1 MYWHHGKKVK
11 DHVIS
16 SAVQSCTH
24 YYYMHIQL
32 VMIPSLAY
40 LQKHPLFPG
49 HNLGFSRENDIKLH
63 TLSCL
68 ANLLKGTV
76 WTHLYGILKAFQN
89 FFFQKTFREQKELH
103 TRDN

>member
-1 MYWHHGKKVK
+1 ML
-11 DHVIS
+11 S
-16 SAVQSCTH
+16 PLPVQSITITITITH

-76 WTHLYGILKAFQN
+76 WTHLYGILKAFPKL
-89 FFFQKTFREQKELH
+89 FLSKDFQRAKRVAY
-103 TRDN
+103 